1 MGVDVPSRRPP
12 PEFPRPPVAFTDRAG
27 RAVEIDAYDGDAD
40 PLVAMYADFDAD
52 SRAQGLPP
60 RHEDEIREW
69 IEGLLAEGHN
79 VVVWHDDRA
88 VGHAVLV
95 PYDGTSELAIFVHP
109 AYQSVGIGSRLIRVL
124 LGYGQQQDIGS
135 VWLAVERTNH
145 IAMRLYDS
153 VGFET
158 TTRDRAEYEMERSL

>member
-1 MGVDVPSRRPP
+1 MPP
-12 PEFPRPPVAFTDRAG
+12 AADESTEFPRPPVQFTDRAG
-27 RAVEIDAYDGDAD
+27 RDVELRAYDGDGD
-40 PLVAMYADFDAD
+40 PLVEMYSEFDAD

-60 RHEDEIREW
+60 RHESEIRSW
-69 IEGLLAEGHN
+69 IDDLLAEGHN
-79 VVVWHDDRA
+79 VVVWHGDRA

-109 AYQSVGIGSRLIRVL
+109 AYQSAGIGSQLIRVL
-124 LGYGQQQDIGS
+124 LGHGQEQGLDS

-158 TTRDRAEYEMERSL
+158 ITRNRAEHEMERPL

>member
-1 MGVDVPSRRPP
+1 MPTADES
-12 PEFPRPPVAFTDRAG
+12 PEFPRPPVAFTDRAE
-27 RAVEIDAYDGDAD
+27 RDLEIDAYDGDAE

-69 IEGLLAEGHN
+69 IEGLLVEGYN
-79 VVVWHDDRA
+79 VVVWHGDRI

-109 AYQSVGIGSRLIRVL
+109 GYQSVGIGSQLIRVL
-124 LGYGQQQDIGS
+124 LGHGQQQGLDN

-158 TTRDRAEYEMERSL
+158 TTRDRAENEMERSL

>member
-1 MGVDVPSRRPP
+1 MPP
-12 PEFPRPPVAFTDRAG
+12 ADDSEFPRPPVSFTDRAG
-27 RAVEIDAYDGDAD
+27 RDVAIDAYEGDTD

-60 RHEDEIREW
+60 RHESEIREW
-69 IEGLLAEGHN
+69 LDDLLAEGYN
-79 VVVWHDDRA
+79 VVVWDDERA

-109 AYQSVGIGSRLIRVL
+109 AYQSVGIGSQLIRAL
-124 LGYGQQQDIGS
+124 LGYGQQQGVSS

-158 TTRDRAEYEMERSL
+158 TTRDRAEYEMERQL